1 MRKPL
6 AERQLTLPAVSVLR
20 WDELPEETRR
30 RAREDLA
37 ALLRA
42 AAVRTRRSAGIEEGR
57 EHEHRENHA

>member
-6 AERQLTLPAVSVLR
+6 AERQLTFPAVSVLR
-20 WDELPEETRR
+20 WHELPEETRR

-42 AAVRTRRSAGIEEGR
+42 AAVRARKSAAIQEGGKD
-57 EHEHRENHA
+57 EHRENHA